1 LVLPQQANNKETK
14 ILAHL
19 NSPILLTILDGWGIG
34 RTDDPSNAIIQAGT
48 PNISKLMAQFPS
60 TALKCSGEAVGLPDG
75 QMGNSEVGHL
85 NIGSGRIVY
94 QELTRISKAIRD
106 GDFFTNPVLLQTMQQ
121 VKQAGTALH
130 LMGLLSDGGVHSH
143 IDHIVALVELAK
155 RQSVKQVYIHA
166 FLDGRDTAPSSAN
179 IFVDQ
184 LERKLQDIGV
194 GRIATIIGRYYAM
207 DRDKR
212 WERTEQAYAALVY
225 REGFQ
230 SPTAHQA
237 VEAAYARVETDEF
250 VKPTIVAS
258 CPACGI
264 KAGDGIIFFNFR
276 PDRARQLTRT
286 FILPDFTDFPRRNG
300 YFPVHYASLTQYDE
314 TFDVPVAYP
323 PQLLNDTLGEVFS
336 RAGYRQL
343 RIAETEKY
351 AHVTYF
357 FNGGEETPCTGEDR
371 QLIPSPKVATYDLQP
386 EMSAP
391 ELTEAL
397 LAALRSRQFDL
408 IVCNFANG
416 DMVGHTGV
424 MPAVMKAVTT
434 VDLCIGKIADL
445 VLELGGAMLI
455 TADHGNADMM
465 VDPVSGE
472 PFTQHT
478 TNEVP
483 FTLVAE
489 KYKQSTLHPG
499 ILADISPTILDL
511 AGLAQPSSMTG
522 RSLLTK

>member
-1 LVLPQQANNKETK
+1 M
-14 ILAHL
+14 AHL

-48 PNISKLMAQFPS
+48 PNISKLMARFPS

-106 GDFFTNPVLLQTMQQ
+106 GDFFTNPVLLNAMQQ
-121 VKQAGTALH
+121 VKQSGAALH

-143 IDHIVALVELAK
+143 LDHVVALVELAK
-155 RQSVKQVYIHA
+155 RQNISEVYVHA

-179 IFVDQ
+179 LFIDQ
-184 LERKLQDIGV
+184 LEAKMVEIGV
-194 GRIATIIGRYYAM
+194 GKIATVIGRYYAM

-225 REGFQ
+225 REGFH

-237 VEAAYARVETDEF
+237 VEAAYARGETDEF
-250 VKPTIVAS
+250 VKPTVIAS

-276 PDRARQLTRT
+276 PDRARQLTRA
-286 FILPDFTDFPRRNG
+286 FIFPNFADFPRRNG
-300 YFPVHYASLTQYDE
+300 FFPVHYASLTQYDE
-314 TFDVPVAYP
+314 TFDAPVAYP
-323 PQLLNDTLGEVFS
+323 PQYLKDTLGEIFS

-357 FNGGEETPCTGEDR
+357 FNGGEETPCAGEDR

-391 ELTEAL
+391 ELTEAI
-397 LAALRSRQFDL
+397 LAALRSRQYDL
-408 IVCNFANG
+408 IICNFANG

-424 MPAVMKAVTT
+424 IPAVIQAVRT
-434 VDLCIGKIADL
+434 VDRCIGKIADL
-445 VLELGGAMLI
+445 VLEQGGALLI

-489 KYKQSTLHPG
+489 KYRQATLHPG

-522 RSLLTK
+522 RSLITK

>member
-1 LVLPQQANNKETK
+1 M
-14 ILAHL
+14 AHL

-48 PNISKLMAQFPS
+48 PNISKLMARFPS

-106 GDFFTNPVLLQTMQQ
+106 GDFFTNPVLLNAMQQ
-121 VKQAGTALH
+121 VKQSGAALH

-143 IDHIVALVELAK
+143 LDHVVALVELAK
-155 RQSVKQVYIHA
+155 RQNICQVYVHA

-179 IFVDQ
+179 LFIDQ
-184 LERKLQDIGV
+184 LEAKMVEIGV
-194 GRIATIIGRYYAM
+194 GKIATVIGRYYAM

-225 REGFQ
+225 REGFH

-237 VEAAYARVETDEF
+237 VEAAYARGETDEF
-250 VKPTIVAS
+250 VKPTVIAS

-276 PDRARQLTRT
+276 PDRARQLTRA
-286 FILPDFTDFPRRNG
+286 FIFPNFADFPRRNG
-300 YFPVHYASLTQYDE
+300 FFPVHYASLTQYDE
-314 TFDVPVAYP
+314 TFDAPVAYP
-323 PQLLNDTLGEVFS
+323 PQYLKDTLGEIFS

-357 FNGGEETPCTGEDR
+357 FNGGEETPCAGEDR
-371 QLIPSPKVATYDLQP
+371 QLIPSPKVATYDLQS

-391 ELTEAL
+391 ELTEAI
-397 LAALRSRQFDL
+397 LAALRSRQYDL
-408 IVCNFANG
+408 IICNFANG

-424 MPAVMKAVTT
+424 IPAVIQAVRT
-434 VDLCIGKIADL
+434 VDRCIGKIADL
-445 VLELGGAMLI
+445 VLEQGGALLI

-489 KYKQSTLHPG
+489 KYRQATLHPG

-522 RSLLTK
+522 RSLITK

>member
-1 LVLPQQANNKETK
+1 M
-14 ILAHL
+14 AHL
-19 NSPILLTILDGWGIG
+19 NSPILLAILDGWGIG

-48 PNISKLMAQFPS
+48 PNISKLMAKYPS
-60 TALKCSGEAVGLPDG
+60 TSLKCSGEAVGLPDG

-106 GDFFTNPVLLQTMQQ
+106 GDFFTNPVLLHAMQQ

-143 IDHIVALVELAK
+143 LDHVAALVELAK
-155 RQSVKQVYIHA
+155 RQNINQVYVHA

-179 IFVDQ
+179 LFIDQ
-184 LERKLQDIGV
+184 LEAKMAEIGI
-194 GRIATIIGRYYAM
+194 GKIATVIGRYYAM

-225 REGFQ
+225 REGFH

-237 VEAAYARVETDEF
+237 VTDAYARGETDEF
-250 VKPTIVAS
+250 VKPTVIAS

-264 KAGDGIIFFNFR
+264 KADDGIIFFNFR

-286 FILPDFTDFPRRNG
+286 FIFPDFAEFTRRNG

-314 TFDVPVAYP
+314 TFNTPVAYP
-323 PQLLNDTLGEVFS
+323 PQYLKDTLGEVFS

-343 RIAETEKY
+343 RTAETEKY

-357 FNGGEETPCTGEDR
+357 FNGGEEAPCPGEDR
-371 QLIPSPKVATYDLQP
+371 KLIPSPKVATYDLQP

-391 ELTEAL
+391 ELTEAI
-397 LAALRSRQFDL
+397 LAALHSRQYDL
-408 IVCNFANG
+408 IICNYANG

-424 MPAVMKAVTT
+424 IPAVIQAVRT
-434 VDLCIGKIADL
+434 VDLCIGRIADL
-445 VLELGGAMLI
+445 VLEQGGTLLI

-465 VDPVSGE
+465 IDPVSGE

-483 FTLVAE
+483 FTLVSE
-489 KYKQSTLHPG
+489 KYRQATLHPG
-499 ILADISPTILDL
+499 ILADIAPTILDL
-511 AGLAQPSSMTG
+511 AGLEKPAAMTG
-522 RSLLTK
+522 RSLITK

>member
-1 LVLPQQANNKETK
+1 MAQL
-14 ILAHL
+14 H
-19 NSPILLTILDGWGIG
+19 SPILLTILDGWGIG
-34 RTDDPSNAIIQAGT
+34 RCDDPSNAIIQAGT
-48 PNISKLMAQFPS
+48 PNISRLMEQFPC

-106 GDFFTNPVLLQTMQQ
+106 GDFFSNPVLVQTMQQ

-155 RQSVKQVYIHA
+155 QQNIEHVYIHA
-166 FLDGRDTAPSSAN
+166 FLDGRDTAPASAN

-184 LERKLQDIGV
+184 LENKMKQIGV
-194 GRIATIIGRYYAM
+194 GRIATVIGRYYAM

-212 WERTEQAYAALVY
+212 WDRTEQAYAALVY
-225 REGFQ
+225 REGLQ
-230 SPTAHQA
+230 TTTAREA
-237 VEAAYARVETDEF
+237 VDAAYARGETDEF
-250 VKPTIVAS
+250 VKPTVVAS

-264 KAGDGIIFFNFR
+264 KENDGIIFFNFR

-286 FILPDFTDFPRRNG
+286 FILPDFDDFPRRNG

-323 PQLLNDTLGEVFS
+323 PQYLNDTLGEVFS
-336 RAGYRQL
+336 RAGYHQL

-357 FNGGEETPCTGEDR
+357 FNGGEETPFPGEDR

-397 LAALRSRQFDL
+397 LTAIRSRQFDL

-424 MPAVMKAVTT
+424 MPAVIKAVTT
-434 VDLCIGKIADL
+434 VDECVGRIAEL
-445 VLELGGAMLI
+445 VLAQGGAMLI

-465 VDPVSGE
+465 RDPVSGE

-483 FTLVAE
+483 FTLVATAH
-489 KYKQSTLHPG
+489 QNRQLHPG
-499 ILADISPTILDL
+499 ILADIAPTILDL
-511 AGLAQPSSMTG
+511 AGLPKPPAMTG
-522 RSLLTK
+522 CSLIVK

>member
-1 LVLPQQANNKETK
+1 MAQL
-14 ILAHL
+14 H
-19 NSPILLTILDGWGIG
+19 SPILLTILDGWGIG
-34 RTDDPSNAIIQAGT
+34 RCDDPSNAIMQAGT
-48 PNISKLMAQFPS
+48 PNISRLMEQFPC

-85 NIGSGRIVY
+85 NIGSGRVVY

-121 VKQAGTALH
+121 VKQTGTALH

-155 RQSVKQVYIHA
+155 RQNVEQVYIHA

-184 LERKLQDIGV
+184 LERNLQQIGV
-194 GRIATIIGRYYAM
+194 GHIATIIGRYYAM

-212 WERTEQAYAALVY
+212 WERTEKAYAAMVY

-237 VEAAYARVETDEF
+237 VEAAYARGETDEF
-250 VKPTIVAS
+250 VKPTVVSS

-264 KAGDGIIFFNFR
+264 KESDGIIFFNFR

-286 FILPDFTDFPRRNG
+286 FILPDFADFPRRNG
-300 YFPVHYASLTQYDE
+300 YFPVRYASLTQYDE

-357 FNGGEETPCTGEDR
+357 FNGGEETPFPGEDR

-397 LAALRSRQFDL
+397 LTAIRSRQFDL

-424 MPAVMKAVTT
+424 MPAVIKAVTT
-434 VDLCIGKIADL
+434 VDECVGRISEL
-445 VLELGGAMLI
+445 VLAQGGAMLI

-465 VDPVSGE
+465 RDPVSGE

-483 FTLVAE
+483 FTLVATAH
-489 KYKQSTLHPG
+489 QNRQLHPG
-499 ILADISPTILDL
+499 ILADIAPTILDL
-511 AGLAQPSSMTG
+511 AGLPKPPAMTG
-522 RSLLTK
+522 CSLIVK

>member
-1 LVLPQQANNKETK
+1 MAQL
-14 ILAHL
+14 H
-19 NSPILLTILDGWGIG
+19 SPILLTILDGWGIG
-34 RTDDPSNAIIQAGT
+34 RCDDPSNAIIQAGT
-48 PNISKLMAQFPS
+48 PNISRLMEQFPC

-106 GDFFTNPVLLQTMQQ
+106 GDFFSNPVLVQTMQQ

-155 RQSVKQVYIHA
+155 RQNIEHVYIHA
-166 FLDGRDTAPSSAN
+166 FLDGRDTAPASAN

-184 LERKLQDIGV
+184 LENKMKQIGV
-194 GRIATIIGRYYAM
+194 GRIATVIGRYYAM

-212 WERTEQAYAALVY
+212 WDRTEQAYAALVY
-225 REGFQ
+225 REGLQ
-230 SPTAHQA
+230 TTTAREA
-237 VEAAYARVETDEF
+237 VEAAYVRGETDEF
-250 VKPTIVAS
+250 VKPTAVSA

-264 KAGDGIIFFNFR
+264 KENDGIIFFNFR

-286 FILPDFTDFPRRNG
+286 FILPDFDDFPRRNG

-323 PQLLNDTLGEVFS
+323 PQYLNDTLGEVFS
-336 RAGYRQL
+336 RAGYHQL

-357 FNGGEETPCTGEDR
+357 FNGGEETPFLGEDR

-397 LAALRSRQFDL
+397 LTAIRSRQFDL

-424 MPAVMKAVTT
+424 MPAVIKAVTT
-434 VDLCIGKIADL
+434 VDECVGRIAKL
-445 VLELGGAMLI
+445 VLAQGGAMLI

-465 VDPVSGE
+465 RDPVSGE

-483 FTLVAE
+483 FTLVATAH
-489 KYKQSTLHPG
+489 QNRQLHPG
-499 ILADISPTILDL
+499 ILADIAPTILDL
-511 AGLAQPSSMTG
+511 AGLPKPPAMTG
-522 RSLLTK
+522 CSLIVK